1 VLDAGGHVPRTREA
15 TAGMAL
21 VDAQIVAAMRRTVAN
36 DHVEFDLRPY
46 RALVR
51 HEVVALEQAARR
63 YGDYLR
69 LKSFLA
75 LP

>member
-1 VLDAGGHVPRTREA
+1 
-15 TAGMAL
+15 
-21 VDAQIVAAMRRTVAN
+21 MRRTVAN

>member
-1 VLDAGGHVPRTREA
+1 
-15 TAGMAL
+15 MAL

-51 HEVVALEQAARR
+51 REVEALEEAARR

-69 LKSFLA
+69 LESSLA